1 MDMKKK
7 VIKVI
12 ILLIVAVAA
21 FIAVFPVF
29 FTLINSFMSGQE
41 ILSRYTKDVADS
53 NPIGFVANG
62 LHYVSFGLFPEKL
75 TLEQYH
81 RLLTQGPEYFRMFW
95 NSILI
100 IAPIL
105 LGQCLIAPLA
115 AYAFEGMHFRGKE
128 AIFFTYLIVMLMP
141 TQILL
146 VPNFIVAGWLG
157 IQNSY
162 LAIIL
167 PAMFHPLGVFL
178 VRQQLKS
185 FPKECSEAAR
195 IDGAGE
201 WSVYTKIIRPNLN
214 SVVAAFFVLLF
225 ADNWNIIDQAVIFI
239 NRTYGLPLS
248 VYLGNVVT
256 ENPGIF
262 FAVSVLYMIPALL
275 VFAFGQDY
283 LAQGIGLSSL
293 KS

>member
-1 MDMKKK
+1 MKKK
-7 VIKVI
+7 VSKVV
-12 ILLIVAVAA
+12 ILLIVTVAV

-29 FTLINSFMSGQE
+29 FTLINSFMPGQE
-41 ILSRYTKDVADS
+41 ILNRYTKDVTDS
-53 NPIGFVANG
+53 NPAGFVNNG
-62 LHYVSFGLFPEKL
+62 LHYVRFGLFPNKI
-75 TLEQYH
+75 TLEQYKQ
-81 RLLTQGPEYFRMFW
+81 LLTQGPEYFRMFW
-95 NSILI
+95 NSIILI
-100 IAPIL
+100 VPIL

-115 AYAFEGMHFRGKE
+115 AYAFEGMRSRGKE
-128 AIFFTYLIVMLMP
+128 VIFFTYLIVMLMP

-146 VPNFIVAGWLG
+146 VSNFIVAGWLG
-157 IQNSY
+157 IRNSY

-167 PAMFHPLGVFL
+167 PAMFHPLGVFF

-225 ADNWNIIDQAVIFI
+225 ADNWNIIDQAVVFI
-239 NRTYGLPLS
+239 NSTYGQPLS
-248 VYLGNVVT
+248 VFFGNVVT
-256 ENPGIF
+256 QDPGIF
-262 FAVSVLYMIPALL
+262 FAVSVFYMIPALL